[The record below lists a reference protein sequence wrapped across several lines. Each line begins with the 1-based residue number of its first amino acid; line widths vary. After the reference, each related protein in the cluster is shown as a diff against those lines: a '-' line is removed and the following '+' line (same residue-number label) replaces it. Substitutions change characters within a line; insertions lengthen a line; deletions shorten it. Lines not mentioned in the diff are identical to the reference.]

1 MWIIDVVACI
11 VLMDLLMR
19 RTKNNEGVGKEV
31 TVIVENKKTQK
42 RNIL

>member
-31 TVIVENKKTQK
+31 TVIVGNKKTQA
-42 RNIL
+42 